1 MAKRKL
7 KITHTAPII
16 ILLDTTDAREKH
28 WSEAL
33 DVDRPSHDTPHPRP
47 RGVQESV
54 CLPECQVTPV
64 LPGDLGSPTGHP
76 GLFLTPSWLWA
87 HQQMSSG

>member
-1 MAKRKL
+1 M
-7 KITHTAPII
+7 THTAPII
-16 ILLDTTDAREKH
+16 ILLDTADAREKH

-33 DVDRPSHDTPHPRP
+33 DVARRPCHAPHPQP
-47 RGVQESV
+47 RGVQESAR
-54 CLPECQVTPV
+54 LPECQVTPV
-64 LPGDLGSPTGHP
+64 LPGDLGDPTGHP